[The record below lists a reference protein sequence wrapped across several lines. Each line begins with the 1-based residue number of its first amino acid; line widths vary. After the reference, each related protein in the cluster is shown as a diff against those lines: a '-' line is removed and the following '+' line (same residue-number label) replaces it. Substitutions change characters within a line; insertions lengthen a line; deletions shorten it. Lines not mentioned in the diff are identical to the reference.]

1 MKRAEQLISFIWIL
15 FAIWVCAGS
24 LRLEMGS
31 FSDPG
36 PAFLPFGT
44 GALLG
49 ILAIAHFLNSTFR
62 YPRKEAAVL
71 TWSNV
76 HWEKGVYAI
85 LALLAYSLLLS
96 SLGYLLD
103 TFWLMFFL
111 FRVLE
116 RKKWWVVLMMTT
128 LVIGITYVVFGIW
141 LMVQFPKGFL
151 GIG

>member
-15 FAIWVCAGS
+15 LAIWVCAGS

-36 PAFLPFGT
+36 SGFLPFGT

-49 ILAIAHFLNSTFR
+49 ILAIAHFLNITFR
-62 YPRKEAAVL
+62 YSGKEEAVL

-76 HWEKGVYAI
+76 HWEKGVYVI
-85 LALLAYSLLLS
+85 LALLAYSFLLS

-103 TFWLMFFL
+103 TFLLMFFL

-116 RKKWWVVLMMTT
+116 RKKWWAVLIMTT
-128 LVIGITYVVFGIW
+128 LVIGITYLVFGIW
-141 LMVQFPKGFL
+141 LLVQFPRGFF
-151 GIG
+151 GVG